1 MNNKYCLTGCYTD
14 YNRGDLGIIIST
26 IDYIKRN
33 DPNAEII
40 GVSDYNYS
48 DPLFHTEH
56 SELKK
61 YITVYPSIFG
71 ELNIGDNKT
80 ILAKTFRFLWDT
92 FRLILLFVLPFDYI
106 RKILLSKY
114 ELTTLEQIKTSD
126 FIVSK
131 GGSFICN
138 SQNLREKLAL
148 FRYLYQFFFI
158 ISIRKKMIILF
169 QSIGPVYGFFSKKY
183 VNILLR
189 KCYKVVIRENICREL
204 YKYIKYPDNLIISN
218 DIAFIMPMDKKELN
232 IIDEENF
239 NIGMTIKYV
248 SSNIENYTEMMKNVI
263 EYSLNNFPN
272 SRIYLFTQVP
282 FDKDMEATWEI
293 FKKTE
298 DRYKDRI
305 FLLTEKYTPTN
316 LKYLYSKM
324 NMFIGTRLHSTIFSL
339 GAEVPSIAIVYHGTK
354 AQGIFDN
361 MGLSKYVIENYD
373 TEKLITLTQ
382 DLYKNCTEVKS
393 EIKRKLS
400 YWGKEFDSIFQKI
413 FS

>member
-26 IDYIKRN
+26 IKYIKNN

-56 SELKK
+56 SELKE

-71 ELNIGDNKT
+71 ELNIGNNKT
-80 ILAKTFRFLWDT
+80 ILAKILRFLWDT
-92 FRLILLFVLPFDYI
+92 FRLLLLILFPFDFI
-106 RKILLSKY
+106 KRVLLSQH
-114 ELTTLEQIKTSD
+114 EFITLKQIKTSN

-138 SQNLREKLAL
+138 SKNIREKLAL

-158 ISIRKKMIILF
+158 ISMKKKMIILF
-169 QSIGPVYGFFSKKY
+169 QSIGPIHGFFSRVY

-189 KCYKVVIRENICREL
+189 KCYRVVIRENICKEL
-204 YKYIKYPDNLIISN
+204 YRYIKYPNNLIISN

-232 IIDEENF
+232 IINEENF
-239 NIGMTIKYV
+239 NIGITIKYV
-248 SSNIENYTEMMKNVI
+248 SNAESYTKMMKSII
-263 EYSLNNFPN
+263 EYSLNNFSN

-282 FDKDMEATWEI
+282 FDNDMEATWEI
-293 FKKTE
+293 FKMIE
-298 DRYKDRI
+298 DKYKNKI

-324 NMFIGTRLHSTIFSL
+324 DMFIGTRLHSTIFSL
-339 GAEVPSIAIVYHGTK
+339 GANVPSIAIAYHGTK
-354 AQGIFDN
+354 AQGIFNN
-361 MGLSKYVIENYD
+361 MGLNKYVMEDYD
-373 TEKLITLTQ
+373 NEKLINLTQ
-382 DLYKNCTEVKS
+382 DLYKNHK
-393 EIKRKLS
+393 EIKNKIEKKLS
-400 YWGKEFDSIFQKI
+400 FWEQEFNIIFQKI

>member
-26 IDYIKRN
+26 IKYIKNN

-56 SELKK
+56 SELKE

-71 ELNIGDNKT
+71 ELNIGNNKT
-80 ILAKTFRFLWDT
+80 ILAKILRFLWDT
-92 FRLILLFVLPFDYI
+92 FRLLLLILFPFDFI
-106 RKILLSKY
+106 KRVLLSQH
-114 ELTTLEQIKTSD
+114 EFITLKQIKTSN

-138 SQNLREKLAL
+138 SKNIREKLAL

-158 ISIRKKMIILF
+158 ISMKKKMIILF
-169 QSIGPVYGFFSKKY
+169 QSIGPIHGFFSRVY

-189 KCYKVVIRENICREL
+189 KCYRVVIRENICKEL
-204 YKYIKYPDNLIISN
+204 YRYIKYPNNLIISN

-232 IIDEENF
+232 IINEENF
-239 NIGMTIKYV
+239 NIGITIKYV
-248 SSNIENYTEMMKNVI
+248 SNAESYTKMMKSII
-263 EYSLNNFPN
+263 EYSLNNFSN

-282 FDKDMEATWEI
+282 FDNDMEATWEI
-293 FKKTE
+293 FKMIE
-298 DRYKDRI
+298 DKYKNKI

-324 NMFIGTRLHSTIFSL
+324 DMFIGTRLHSTIFSL
-339 GAEVPSIAIVYHGTK
+339 GANVPSIAIAYHGTK
-354 AQGIFDN
+354 AQGIFNN
-361 MGLSKYVIENYD
+361 MGLNKYVMEDYD
-373 TEKLITLTQ
+373 TEKLINLTQ
-382 DLYKNCTEVKS
+382 DLYKNHK
-393 EIKRKLS
+393 EIKNKIEKKLS
-400 YWGKEFDSIFQKI
+400 FWEQEFNIIFQKI

>member
-26 IDYIKRN
+26 IKYIKNN

-56 SELKK
+56 SELKE

-71 ELNIGDNKT
+71 ELNIGNNKT
-80 ILAKTFRFLWDT
+80 ILAKILRFLWDT
-92 FRLILLFVLPFDYI
+92 FRLLLLILFPFDFI
-106 RKILLSKY
+106 KRVLLSQH
-114 ELTTLEQIKTSD
+114 EFITLKQIKTSN

-138 SQNLREKLAL
+138 SKNIREKLAL

-158 ISIRKKMIILF
+158 ISMKKKMIILF
-169 QSIGPVYGFFSKKY
+169 QSIGPIHGFFSRVY

-189 KCYKVVIRENICREL
+189 KCYRVVIRENICKEL
-204 YKYIKYPDNLIISN
+204 YRYIKYPNNLIISN

-232 IIDEENF
+232 IINEENF
-239 NIGMTIKYV
+239 NIGITIKYV
-248 SSNIENYTEMMKNVI
+248 SNAESYTKMMKSII
-263 EYSLNNFPN
+263 EYSLNNFSN

-282 FDKDMEATWEI
+282 FDNDMEATWEI
-293 FKKTE
+293 FKMIE
-298 DRYKDRI
+298 DKYKNKI

-324 NMFIGTRLHSTIFSL
+324 DMFIGTRLHSTIFSL
-339 GAEVPSIAIVYHGTK
+339 GANVPSIAIAYHGTK
-354 AQGIFDN
+354 AQGIFNN
-361 MGLSKYVIENYD
+361 MGLNKYVMEDYD
-373 TEKLITLTQ
+373 TEKLINLTQ
-382 DLYKNCTEVKS
+382 DLYKNHK
-393 EIKRKLS
+393 EIKNKIEKKHS
-400 YWGKEFDSIFQKI
+400 FWEHEFNIIYQKI

>member
-26 IDYIKRN
+26 IKYIKNN

-56 SELKK
+56 SELKE

-71 ELNIGDNKT
+71 ELNIGNNKT
-80 ILAKTFRFLWDT
+80 ILAKILRFLWDT
-92 FRLILLFVLPFDYI
+92 FRLLLLILFPFDFI
-106 RKILLSKY
+106 KRVLLSQH
-114 ELTTLEQIKTSD
+114 EFMTLKQIKTSN

-138 SQNLREKLAL
+138 SKNIREKLAL

-158 ISIRKKMIILF
+158 ISMKKKMIILF
-169 QSIGPVYGFFSKKY
+169 QSIGPIHGFFSRVY

-189 KCYKVVIRENICREL
+189 KCYRVVIRENICKEL
-204 YKYIKYPDNLIISN
+204 YRYIKYPNNLIISN

-232 IIDEENF
+232 IINEENF
-239 NIGMTIKYV
+239 NIGITIKYV
-248 SSNIENYTEMMKNVI
+248 SNAESYTKMMKSII
-263 EYSLNNFPN
+263 EYSLNNFSN

-282 FDKDMEATWEI
+282 FDNDMEATWEI
-293 FKKTE
+293 FKMIE
-298 DRYKDRI
+298 DKYKNKI

-324 NMFIGTRLHSTIFSL
+324 DMFIGTRLHSTIFSL
-339 GAEVPSIAIVYHGTK
+339 GANVPSIAIAYHGTK
-354 AQGIFDN
+354 AQGIFNN
-361 MGLSKYVIENYD
+361 MGLNKYVMEDYD
-373 TEKLITLTQ
+373 TEKLINLTQ
-382 DLYKNCTEVKS
+382 DLYENHK
-393 EIKRKLS
+393 EIKNKIEKKLS
-400 YWGKEFDSIFQKI
+400 FWEQEFNIIFQKI

>member
-26 IDYIKRN
+26 IKYIKNN

-56 SELKK
+56 SELKE

-71 ELNIGDNKT
+71 ELNIGNNKT
-80 ILAKTFRFLWDT
+80 ILAKILRFLWDT
-92 FRLILLFVLPFDYI
+92 FRLLLLILFPFDFI
-106 RKILLSKY
+106 KRVLLSQH
-114 ELTTLEQIKTSD
+114 EFMTLKQIKTSN

-138 SQNLREKLAL
+138 SKNIREKLAL

-158 ISIRKKMIILF
+158 ISMKKKMIILF
-169 QSIGPVYGFFSKKY
+169 QSIGPIHGFFSRGY

-189 KCYKVVIRENICREL
+189 NCYRVVIRENICKEL
-204 YKYIKYPDNLIISN
+204 YRYIKYPNNLIISN

-232 IIDEENF
+232 IINEENF
-239 NIGMTIKYV
+239 NIGITIKYV
-248 SSNIENYTEMMKNVI
+248 SNAESYTKMMKSII
-263 EYSLNNFPN
+263 EYSLNNFSN

-282 FDKDMEATWEI
+282 FDNDMEATWEI
-293 FKKTE
+293 FKMIE
-298 DRYKDRI
+298 DKYKNKI

-324 NMFIGTRLHSTIFSL
+324 DMFIGTRLHSTIFSL
-339 GAEVPSIAIVYHGTK
+339 GANVPSIAIAYHGTK
-354 AQGIFDN
+354 AQGIFNN
-361 MGLSKYVIENYD
+361 MGLNKYVMEDYD
-373 TEKLITLTQ
+373 TEKLINLTQ
-382 DLYKNCTEVKS
+382 DLYKNHK
-393 EIKRKLS
+393 EIKNKIEKKLS
-400 YWGKEFDSIFQKI
+400 FWEQEFNIIFQKI

>member
-26 IDYIKRN
+26 IKYIKNN

-56 SELKK
+56 SELKE

-71 ELNIGDNKT
+71 ELNIGNNKT
-80 ILAKTFRFLWDT
+80 ILAKILRFLWDT
-92 FRLILLFVLPFDYI
+92 FRLLLLILFPFDFI
-106 RKILLSKY
+106 KRVLLSQH
-114 ELTTLEQIKTSD
+114 EFMTLKQIKTSN

-138 SQNLREKLAL
+138 SKNIREKLAL

-158 ISIRKKMIILF
+158 ISMKKKMIILF
-169 QSIGPVYGFFSKKY
+169 QSIGPIHGFFSRVY

-189 KCYKVVIRENICREL
+189 KCYRVVIRENICKEL
-204 YKYIKYPDNLIISN
+204 YRYIKYPNNLIISN

-232 IIDEENF
+232 IINEENF
-239 NIGMTIKYV
+239 NIGITIKYV
-248 SSNIENYTEMMKNVI
+248 SNAESYTKMMKSII
-263 EYSLNNFPN
+263 EYSLNNFSN

-282 FDKDMEATWEI
+282 FDNDMEATWEI
-293 FKKTE
+293 FKMIE
-298 DRYKDRI
+298 DKYKNKI

-324 NMFIGTRLHSTIFSL
+324 DMFIGTRLHSTIFSL
-339 GAEVPSIAIVYHGTK
+339 GANVPSIAIAYHGTK
-354 AQGIFDN
+354 AQGIFNN
-361 MGLSKYVIENYD
+361 MGLNKYVMEDYD
-373 TEKLITLTQ
+373 TEKLINLTQ
-382 DLYKNCTEVKS
+382 DLYKNHK
-393 EIKRKLS
+393 EIKNKIEKKLS
-400 YWGKEFDSIFQKI
+400 FWEQEFNIIFQKI

>member
-26 IDYIKRN
+26 IKYIKNN

-56 SELKK
+56 SELKE

-71 ELNIGDNKT
+71 ELNIGNNKT
-80 ILAKTFRFLWDT
+80 ILAKILRFLWDT
-92 FRLILLFVLPFDYI
+92 FRLLLLILFPFDFI
-106 RKILLSKY
+106 KRVLLSQH
-114 ELTTLEQIKTSD
+114 EFITLKQIKTSN

-138 SQNLREKLAL
+138 SKNIREKLAL

-158 ISIRKKMIILF
+158 ISMKKKMIILF
-169 QSIGPVYGFFSKKY
+169 QSIGPIHGFFSRVY

-189 KCYKVVIRENICREL
+189 KCYRVVIRENICKEL
-204 YKYIKYPDNLIISN
+204 YRYIKYPNNLIISN

-232 IIDEENF
+232 IINEENF
-239 NIGMTIKYV
+239 NIGITIKYV
-248 SSNIENYTEMMKNVI
+248 SNAESYTKMMKSII
-263 EYSLNNFPN
+263 EYSLNNFSN

-282 FDKDMEATWEI
+282 FDNDMEATWEI
-293 FKKTE
+293 FKMIE
-298 DRYKDRI
+298 DKYKNKI

-324 NMFIGTRLHSTIFSL
+324 DMFIGTRLHSTIFSL
-339 GAEVPSIAIVYHGTK
+339 GANVPSIAIAYHGTK
-354 AQGIFDN
+354 AQGIFNN
-361 MGLSKYVIENYD
+361 MGLNKYVMEDYD
-373 TEKLITLTQ
+373 TEKLINLIQ
-382 DLYKNCTEVKS
+382 DLYKNHK
-393 EIKRKLS
+393 EIKNKIEKKLS
-400 YWGKEFDSIFQKI
+400 FWEQEFNIIFQKI